1 MHLTAK
7 KRVEV
12 FRDAKVVVVRDDEK
26 NLVVSM

>member
-12 FRDAKVVVVRDDEK
+12 FNDSKVVVIRDDEK